1 MELRTPDSD
10 THPFRA
16 IADLRFHSGRQDRFD
31 ILTAIEEASEEGSG
45 TEDQQDGT
53 AQRNIARQSTGTTMD
68 SIDSLSAR
76 SPAEIFSRFIM
87 HLGPSM
93 KSLAYTL
100 GKILD
105 ELPFGP
111 APDYSI
117 RINEHFM
124 TSLTDAL
131 YVALPETNLNCEPS

>member
-1 MELRTPDSD
+1 M
-10 THPFRA
+10 
-16 IADLRFHSGRQDRFD
+16 
-31 ILTAIEEASEEGSG
+31 TAIEEASEEGSG
-45 TEDQQDGT
+45 AEDQQVGT
-53 AQRNIARQSTGTTMD
+53 TRRHIARQGTETSMD
-68 SIDSLSAR
+68 CIDPPSAR
-76 SPAEIFSRFIM
+76 TPAEIFSRFIV

-117 RINEHFM
+117 TINEHFM
-124 TSLTDAL
+124 ASLTDAL
-131 YVALPETNLNCEPS
+131 YVPLPSIKLHL